1 MYIDNLHSYAT
12 IFNETNARHSRTLI
26 CSSINR
32 FTKRINVLIWTTAT
46 NKASNQFQEV
56 AITESDI
63 DISRYIITKVQ

>member
-1 MYIDNLHSYAT
+1 MYIDNLHSYASV
-12 IFNETNARHSRTLI
+12 FNETNARHSSTLT
-26 CSSINR
+26 CSTVNR

-56 AITESDI
+56 AITESNI